1 MIRELQLPR
10 NCRIVR
16 QEPRTMKPTW
26 GKIGEHGFHGGH
38 GLFTMMTYTKSV
50 PDDKLLVLE
59 YPKGTD
65 PHAAARALNALGHF
79 WDVALWDRP
88 EVLLIRNGP
97 LKYEQLWVDGV
108 KPDLYILYDVE
119 LQQDLYRLLIVGF
132 WSMLGPSRE
141 ANMRLEGM
149 EQAKKLKGEE
159 LLWGSWSSFVDLE
172 G

>member
-1 MIRELQLPR
+1 
-10 NCRIVR
+10 
-16 QEPRTMKPTW
+16 MKPTW
-26 GKIGEHGFHGGH
+26 GRVGEHGFHGGR
-38 GLFTMMTYTKSV
+38 GLVTMMTYTPDF
-50 PDDKLLVLE
+50 PDDKLMVLE

-65 PHAAARALNALGHF
+65 PEAVTRTLNALGHL

-88 EVLLIRNGP
+88 EVLLIRDGP
-97 LKYEQLWVDGV
+97 LKYEQLWVNGV
-108 KPDLYILYDVE
+108 KPDVYILYDVE
-119 LQQDLYRLLIVGF
+119 LQQDLYHLLIVGF
-132 WSMLGPSRE
+132 WSMLGPSRV